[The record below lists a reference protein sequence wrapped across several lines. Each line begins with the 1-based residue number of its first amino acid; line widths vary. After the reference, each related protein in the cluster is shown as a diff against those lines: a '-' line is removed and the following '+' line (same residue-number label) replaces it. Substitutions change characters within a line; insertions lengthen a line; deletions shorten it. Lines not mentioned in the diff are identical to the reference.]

1 MFRRP
6 LFLHFS
12 LPACL
17 VVFAS
22 GVAWPGAFP
31 AAQMAGAATQQ
42 TPPSILLITVDTLR
56 ADHLDCYGYFR
67 DTSPNIDALSRDS
80 LRFTRAYAPMATTF
94 PSHLSL
100 FTGVYPSEHGYL
112 SNTRLIDS
120 SFEPTPRLRSIA
132 QMLHDAGYTTAAFVS
147 AAPVRD
153 STGLGIGFDLYSQP
167 EKDDW
172 KLAGQRRADETVE
185 AFVAWLA
192 ASPKEPFFAWIHLFD
207 PHWPYDAPVPF
218 ARRYTTDERLK
229 AWVAER
235 RATMTF
241 PEKWKSRDALDAH
254 NLYDGEVRFM
264 DEQVGR
270 ALGALRDS
278 GRVER
283 TIIILTA
290 DHGEG
295 LGQHDWPAHGDL
307 HEEQLHVPLMIR
319 FPRELHRAPGRVD
332 AVVSLVDVFPTVLAA
347 MGSPAVAEMRA
358 QASGLDVLAPD
369 FKRDAVFSE
378 RTDHSEGW
386 GPGRRFA
393 LTGARWRYYHL
404 TEGRDELYDL
414 STDPHELRN
423 RVEDEPRVAVEMK
436 ADLLARLDRFA
447 QRAAAL
453 AEGRTLRKQAAD
465 LKMKEQLRGLGYVEN
480 EEEVGNE
487 APRSR
492 PPATPSKEP
501 APSPKP

>member
-1 MFRRP
+1 MIRRSHFL
-6 LFLHFS
+6 LFCQT
-12 LPACL
+12 ACMM
-17 VVFAS
+17 VCA
-22 GVAWPGAFP
+22 PGAAWSGASP
-31 AAQMAGAATQQ
+31 TAQKAGAPAPQ
-42 TPPSILLITVDTLR
+42 TPASILLITVDTLR
-56 ADHLDCYGYFR
+56 ADHLGCYGYFR
-67 DTSPNIDALSRDS
+67 DTSPNIDALARDS
-80 LRFTRAYAPMATTF
+80 LLFTRACAPMATTF

-112 SNTRLIDS
+112 SNTRLIEA
-120 SFEPTPRLRSIA
+120 SFEPTAKLRSVT
-132 QMLHDAGYTTAAFVS
+132 QMLKDAGYATAAFVS

-153 STGLGIGFDLYSQP
+153 STGLGIGFDFYSQP

-207 PHWPYDAPVPF
+207 PHWPYDAPAPY

-229 AWVAER
+229 TWVAQR
-235 RATMTF
+235 CATMTF
-241 PEKWKSRDALDAH
+241 PDKWKTRDALDVY
-254 NLYDGEVRFM
+254 NRYDGEVRFM

-270 ALGALRDS
+270 ALSALRES
-278 GRVER
+278 GREDR
-283 TIIILTA
+283 AILILTA

-307 HEEQLHVPLMIR
+307 HEEQMHVPLMIR
-319 FPRELHRAPGRVD
+319 FPREMHRAPGRVES
-332 AVVSLVDVFPTVLAA
+332 VVSLVDVFPTVLAA
-347 MGSPAVAEMRA
+347 MGSPAAAEMRA

-404 TEGRDELYDL
+404 TEGRSELYDL
-414 STDPHELRN
+414 TADPHELLN
-423 RVEDEPRVAVEMK
+423 KVEDEPRVAAAMK
-436 ADLLARLDRFA
+436 ADLLARLERFA

-453 AEGRTLRKQAAD
+453 AEGRTPGKNTAD
-465 LKMKEQLRGLGYVEN
+465 SKMKEQLRGLGYVEN
-480 EEEVGNE
+480 EEEAGDD
-487 APRSR
+487 APRTR
-492 PPATPSKEP
+492 PPATSSKEP
-501 APSPKP
+501 APPKP

>member
-1 MFRRP
+1 MR
-6 LFLHFS
+6 LLA
-12 LPACL
+12 ACGML
-17 VVFAS
+17 LSACMMVFAS
-22 GVAWPGAFP
+22 VGARLGAFP
-31 AAQMAGAATQQ
+31 AAQEAGAPTPATP
-42 TPPSILLITVDTLR
+42 TSILLITVDTLR
-56 ADHLDCYGYFR
+56 ADHLGCYGYFR
-67 DTSPNIDALSRDS
+67 DTSPNLDALARDS
-80 LRFTRAYAPMATTF
+80 ILFTRACAPMATTF

-100 FTGVYPSEHGYL
+100 FSGVYPSEHGYL
-112 SNTRLIDS
+112 SNTRLIEA
-120 SFEPTPRLRSIA
+120 SFEPTPRLRSVA
-132 QMLHDAGYTTAAFVS
+132 QMLKDAGYATAAFVS

-153 STGLGIGFDLYSQP
+153 STGLGIGFDFTSQP

-207 PHWPYDAPVPF
+207 PHWPYDAPAPF

-235 RATMTF
+235 RATLSF
-241 PEKWKSRDALDAH
+241 PDKWKARTALDVH

-270 ALGALRDS
+270 ALSALRES
-278 GRVER
+278 GKAER
-283 TIIILTA
+283 TLIIMTA

-307 HEEQLHVPLMIR
+307 HEEQMHVPLMIR
-319 FPRELHRAPGRVD
+319 FPRKMHRAPGRVD

-347 MGSPAVAEMRA
+347 MGSPAAEMRA

-414 STDPHELRN
+414 SSDPHELRN
-423 RVEDEPRVAVEMK
+423 RVEDEPRVAAEMK
-436 ADLLARLDRFA
+436 ADLLARLDRFT
-447 QRAAAL
+447 QRAAVL
-453 AEGRTLRKQAAD
+453 AEGRTPRKQPAD

-480 EEEVGNE
+480 EEEAGND
-487 APRSR
+487 APRTN
-492 PPATPSKEP
+492 PPAAPSKEP
-501 APSPKP
+501 APPPKP